1 MGTGVAVL
9 SLRNGAGGHHM
20 TTGCTK
26 HFRLVIAALGLGV
39 CLSGAPAMAADTPD
53 PWITMKTKI
62 ALMTADNVSAADLN
76 VDTVKGVVTLHGK
89 VATEAEKA
97 KAEQVAAK
105 IDGVKSVKNLLQ
117 IVPSS
122 KREVVERSDADVKDA
137 VQAAF
142 KANARVK
149 DSGISVTS
157 VNKGVVLLAG
167 KAKSLESHLEAVQ
180 VASAVKGVRRVA
192 TEVQVDAGT

>member
-1 MGTGVAVL
+1 
-9 SLRNGAGGHHM
+9 M
-20 TTGCTK
+20 TTGRTK
-26 HFRLVIAALGLGV
+26 PFHIVVSALALGL
-39 CLSGAPAMAADTPD
+39 CLSGAPAIAADTPD
-53 PWITMKTKI
+53 AWITMKTKI

-76 VDTVKGVVTLHGK
+76 VDTVNGIVTLHGK
-89 VATEAEKA
+89 VATDAEKA

-122 KREVVERSDADVKDA
+122 KREVVERADADVKDA

-149 DSGISVTS
+149 DSGISVAS

-180 VASAVKGVRRVA
+180 VANGVKGVRRVA
-192 TEVQVDAGT
+192 SEVKVDAGT